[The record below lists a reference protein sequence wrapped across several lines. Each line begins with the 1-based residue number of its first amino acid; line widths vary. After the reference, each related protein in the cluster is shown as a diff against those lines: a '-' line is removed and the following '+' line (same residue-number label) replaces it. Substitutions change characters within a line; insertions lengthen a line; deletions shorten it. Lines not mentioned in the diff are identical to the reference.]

1 MDYFLSR
8 NLLLISLL
16 FTLGYLL
23 LQTPLLLALTIV
35 VCLHSGLLS
44 TLEISQKNNQHHP
57 QDKD

>member
-16 FTLGYLL
+16 FTLEYLL
-23 LQTPLLLALTIV
+23 LQTPLLLALTIM
-35 VCLHSGLLS
+35 VCSHSALLS
-44 TLEISQKNNQHHP
+44 TLRISQKNNQHRP

>member
-23 LQTPLLLALTIV
+23 LQTPLLLALTIMV
-35 VCLHSGLLS
+35 FSHSALLS
-44 TLEISQKNNQHHP
+44 TLRIFQKNNQHRP